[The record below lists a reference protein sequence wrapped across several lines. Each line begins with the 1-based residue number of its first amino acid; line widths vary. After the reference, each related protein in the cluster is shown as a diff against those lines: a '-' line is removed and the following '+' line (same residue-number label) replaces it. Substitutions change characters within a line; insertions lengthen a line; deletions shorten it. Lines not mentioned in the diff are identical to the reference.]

1 MPCAFPRLEIAF
13 AQREKFKRN
22 VLINVSSLNAK
33 RTVKP
38 DDAAQTLVPSTLKMA
53 AWSRLPVA
61 IRLNGVSVMSMMKI
75 TRWSVPCV
83 NIRYIKSIS
92 ISASMGGRVTAYLAT
107 TWQLDGGN

>member
-22 VLINVSSLNAK
+22 VLINVSPLNAK

-75 TRWSVPCV
+75 YT
-83 NIRYIKSIS
+83 
-92 ISASMGGRVTAYLAT
+92 GGRYLVSTYAT
-107 TWQLDGGN
+107 SSQSAPVHRWAEG

>member
-13 AQREKFKRN
+13 TQPEKFKRN
-22 VLINVSSLNAK
+22 VINLSSLNAK

-75 TRWSVPCV
+75 YTVVGTLCQHTLHQVNQHLKSTVHRW
-83 NIRYIKSIS
+83 
-92 ISASMGGRVTAYLAT
+92 AEG
-107 TWQLDGGN
+107 